1 MESNTSNFQLQRS
14 LEADNKVVRK
24 KGYKKLEELMLK
36 EELNVET
43 VSELF
48 GDLLLKGVED
58 EAEGVRESS
67 LQILLKISDIENEI
81 NWSSFFLIIRRKEE
95 PSEEVRLLRLVL
107 LINLFKR
114 DSITKL
120 YCEDILAI
128 LPTYLADPFH
138 EIRIQACHFLI
149 DISSSLNSSVL
160 KLSLPQILPS
170 LLYNFSHLRKKVREA
185 AIQSL
190 PHLIIASQN
199 CEEEFG
205 DTDVTLA
212 QRCFDPAP
220 KVRLA
225 LNQTCSSLLQN
236 WSCNSSHQLRIIL
249 ILLSQYNDE
258 VEEVKNDAR
267 TQWEKVAQVWFK
279 KEIKSSSNGQ
289 SLKDKIDFPE
299 EVRHYPPEISR
310 PSVPCREYLSQLFHK
325 NTSLCM
331 DGPQRLENRL
341 TEHSVKILETLEH
354 GAKDNETEVVENL
367 MKASKYFG
375 YFVNPKVWTPI
386 IIQRLT
392 SLDTD
397 SKTTLLKILS
407 NIIKGS
413 NSELL
418 SFVLVN
424 LGDCISHNDISYSYK
439 DQHLKCLLNC
449 IEDLMNVCHGF
460 IKVIQYQIFK
470 CLLVAISLSQ
480 NFEIKEEGRSL
491 REKLLSSTSSEHD
504 SNGSIKSYSLR
515 LVNEIICPA
524 LKWSSGRKA
533 EAVRIA
539 SAATLLSVFE
549 TKAFTPQDIESL
561 FSTDLFL
568 RMNSLLEDNSVKTRL
583 FIVKSYTKVFEM
595 GKNVFQAHQ
604 IMTILSF
611 LTQRLNDKS
620 NEVRIESVKAIRAAD
635 ECLDPEVTT
644 STYIKEIEKLYEKI
658 IIHMDDELS
667 EIRLSVC
674 DLLQDL
680 SIRDPLIMKKV
691 LTKTASQHRHTEECS
706 LLMKHIENMALS
718 S

>member
-1 MESNTSNFQLQRS
+1 
-14 LEADNKVVRK
+14 
-24 KGYKKLEELMLK
+24 
-36 EELNVET
+36 
-43 VSELF
+43 
-48 GDLLLKGVED
+48 
-58 EAEGVRESS
+58 
-67 LQILLKISDIENEI
+67 
-81 NWSSFFLIIRRKEE
+81 
-95 PSEEVRLLRLVL
+95 
-107 LINLFKR
+107 
-114 DSITKL
+114 
-120 YCEDILAI
+120 
-128 LPTYLADPFH
+128 
-138 EIRIQACHFLI
+138 
-149 DISSSLNSSVL
+149 
-160 KLSLPQILPS
+160 
-170 LLYNFSHLRKKVREA
+170 
-185 AIQSL
+185 
-190 PHLIIASQN
+190 
-199 CEEEFG
+199 
-205 DTDVTLA
+205 
-212 QRCFDPAP
+212 
-220 KVRLA
+220 
-225 LNQTCSSLLQN
+225 
-236 WSCNSSHQLRIIL
+236 
-249 ILLSQYNDE
+249 
-258 VEEVKNDAR
+258 
-267 TQWEKVAQVWFK
+267 
-279 KEIKSSSNGQ
+279 
-289 SLKDKIDFPE
+289 
-299 EVRHYPPEISR
+299 
-310 PSVPCREYLSQLFHK
+310 
-325 NTSLCM
+325 
-331 DGPQRLENRL
+331 
-341 TEHSVKILETLEH
+341 
-354 GAKDNETEVVENL
+354 

-491 REKLLSSTSSEHD
+491 REKLVKFVGLSGGIYELFTIESGTLLNSYCLECGEWNETSFECLIFGNLLQESGSAIGSHIDLIFKIFQIVLDPQREHMYKLRLQFFIYLSKQLSSTSSEHD

-561 FSTDLFL
+561 VSTDLFL

-644 STYIKEIEKLYEKI
+644 STYTKEIEKLYEKI